1 MHSSINSQIIDGSAP
16 NYNQLNHIFRGF
28 LDSGRWLPKPIGTA
42 REPLICQHILDLF
55 AWPWTVSL
63 MVLIR
68 DLNFKLSNR
77 APPDKIAHAEG
88 GTVLCVAVSLVSK
101 LNESQRALSR
111 KPRNI
116 WFSWSS
122 FGADPSIIRE
132 FIELRVEM
140 VRWPCSQP
148 SLLL

>member
-28 LDSGRWLPKPIGTA
+28 LDSGRWLPKPIATA

-68 DLNFKLSNR
+68 DLNFKLSNHT
-77 APPDKIAHAEG
+77 PPDKIGLAEG
-88 GTVLCVAVSLVSK
+88 RTVLFETRSACSMSTFVWYKNFWSPKRNTLALDGKVDRLPISL
-101 LNESQRALSR
+101 
-111 KPRNI
+111 RNKRNN
-116 WFSWSS
+116 S
-122 FGADPSIIRE
+122 
-132 FIELRVEM
+132 L
-140 VRWPCSQP
+140 P
-148 SLLL
+148 SLKISSL